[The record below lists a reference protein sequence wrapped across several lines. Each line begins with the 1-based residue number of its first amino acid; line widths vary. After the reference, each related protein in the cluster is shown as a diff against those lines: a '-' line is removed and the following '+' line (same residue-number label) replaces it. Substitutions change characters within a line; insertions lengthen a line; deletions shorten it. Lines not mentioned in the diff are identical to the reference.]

1 MSGSPEQEGNLSIR
15 IELTRENEV
24 RHIEIKSD
32 ASVID
37 LVKSMDLPVDGV
49 LVLSGNVPIPL
60 DLTVREAGN
69 HLKLINVA
77 SGG

>member
-1 MSGSPEQEGNLSIR
+1 MSGSLEQVGNLSVR

-24 RHIEIKSD
+24 RDIEVPSD

-37 LVKSMDLPVDGV
+37 LVRSINLPVDGV

-60 DLTVREAGN
+60 DLPVREAGDD
-69 HLKLINVA
+69 LKVINVA